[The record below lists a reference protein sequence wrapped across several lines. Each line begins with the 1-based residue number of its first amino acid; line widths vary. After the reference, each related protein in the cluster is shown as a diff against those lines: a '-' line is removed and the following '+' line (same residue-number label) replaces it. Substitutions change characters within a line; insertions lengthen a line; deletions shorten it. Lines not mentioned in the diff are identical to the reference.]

1 MVAASRRADGAAAA
15 RRLNEPRPIAVRAG
29 DDGLPAA
36 VTLGGRTLGVIA
48 RSRPWRTDDRWWTT
62 EPISRLY
69 VRLTLEDGRSLTVFQ
84 DLIVGG
90 WYEQRYA

>member
-15 RRLNEPRPIAVRAG
+15 RRLNEPRPVEVRAG
-29 DDGLPAA
+29 DDGLPVE
-36 VTLGGRTLGVIA
+36 VTLRGRKLHAIA
-48 RSRPWRTDDRWWTT
+48 HSRPWRTDDRWWTP

-69 VRLTLEDGRSLTVFQ
+69 VHLTLEDGHSLTVFR
-84 DLIVGG
+84 DLIAGG